1 MDEGKELVIDER
13 TGLKA
18 YIASEDRGMD
28 TSAGLVRRMFEE
40 AIEKGRAYG
49 RDGRE
54 ADLYEALRLLGT
66 GLHCLEGVSCVLNLT
81 PFDAN
86 LTNS

>member
-1 MDEGKELVIDER
+1 LVIDER

-28 TSAGLVRRMFEE
+28 TSTELVRRMFEE
-40 AIEKGRAYG
+40 AIEKGREYG
-49 RDGRE
+49 RDVRE
-54 ADLYEALRLLGT
+54 VDLYEALRLLGT

-81 PFDAN
+81 SFDADPTN
-86 LTNS
+86 L

>member
-1 MDEGKELVIDER
+1 MSHIPVKCVNEDARRCGSCLRRPVDEGKELVIDRR

-18 YIASEDRGMD
+18 YIASEGRGMD
-28 TSAGLVRRMFEE
+28 TSAQLVRRKFEE

-54 ADLYEALRLLGT
+54 ADLWQ
-66 GLHCLEGVSCVLNLT
+66 H
-81 PFDAN
+81 
-86 LTNS
+86 

>member
-1 MDEGKELVIDER
+1 LAIDER

-28 TSAGLVRRMFEE
+28 TSAGLVRRKFEE

-54 ADLYEALRLLGT
+54 ADLCEALRLLGT
-66 GLHCLEGVSCVLNLT
+66 GLHCLEGVSFV
-81 PFDAN
+81 
-86 LTNS
+86 

>member
-1 MDEGKELVIDER
+1 VDEGKELAIDER

-28 TSAGLVRRMFEE
+28 TSAGLVRRKFEE

-49 RDGRE
+49 RDGNDV
-54 ADLYEALRLLGT
+54 DLYEALRLLGT
-66 GLHCLEGVSCVLNLT
+66 GLHCLEGESH
-81 PFDAN
+81 PGR
-86 LTNS
+86 TNNYLS